1 MKRTVRIVVN
11 SDSEI
16 FAIIDGAVYGPY
28 KNEKAALDSIKSNT
42 LKFFSND
49 VDGYWLL
56 KTYSYGGKHI

>member
-11 SDSEI
+11 SDSKV
-16 FAIIDGAVYGPY
+16 FAIVEGAVYGPY
-28 KNEKAALDSIKSNT
+28 KNEKAAVDSFKSNT

-56 KTYSYGGKHI
+56 KSYSYEG

>member
-11 SDSEI
+11 SDSKV
-16 FAIIDGAVYGPY
+16 FAIVDGAVYGPY
-28 KNEKAALDSIKSNT
+28 KNGKAALDSIKSNT

-56 KTYSYGGKHI
+56 KTYSYEG

>member
-1 MKRTVRIVVN
+1 MN

-28 KNEKAALDSIKSNT
+28 RNEKEALGSIKSNT

-56 KTYSYGGKHI
+56 KSYRYKG

>member
-11 SDSEI
+11 SGSKV
-16 FAIIDGAVYGPY
+16 FAIVDGAVYGPY

-56 KTYSYGGKHI
+56 KTYSYEG

>member
-1 MKRTVRIVVN
+1 MKRIVRIVVN

-28 KNEKAALDSIKSNT
+28 RNEKEALGSIKSNT
-42 LKFFSND
+42 LRFFSND

-56 KTYSYGGKHI
+56 KSYKYEG

>member
-1 MKRTVRIVVN
+1 MN

-28 KNEKAALDSIKSNT
+28 RNEKSALDSIKSNA

-56 KTYSYGGKHI
+56 KLYSYEG

>member
-1 MKRTVRIVVN
+1 MKLTVRIVVN
-11 SDSEI
+11 SDSKV

>member
-11 SDSEI
+11 SDSRV
-16 FAIIDGAVYGPY
+16 FAIVDGAVYGPY
-28 KNEKAALDSIKSNT
+28 KNEKSTLDSIKSNA

-56 KTYSYGGKHI
+56 KTYSYEG

>member
-11 SDSEI
+11 SDSKV
-16 FAIIDGAVYGPY
+16 FVIIDGAVYGPY

-56 KTYSYGGKHI
+56 KSYSYEG

>member
-1 MKRTVRIVVN
+1 MKLTVRIVVN
-11 SDSEI
+11 SDGRI

-56 KTYSYGGKHI
+56 RSYNYEG

>member
-28 KNEKAALDSIKSNT
+28 RNGKSALDSIKSNT

-56 KTYSYGGKHI
+56 KSYSYEG